1 MKNGKKKDFMRQ
13 VKFFGKK
20 EGEKMTNE
28 DRQLIVETLGE
39 MRELKGQMREFK
51 EHVIGRVEKLEKK
64 EGERS
69 KERISVISI
78 LISAAALAVSIIV
91 NLFNAKK

>member
-1 MKNGKKKDFMRQ
+1 MRQ
-13 VKFFGKK
+13 FKFFSKK

-64 EGERS
+64 EVERS

-78 LISAAALAVSIIV
+78 WRFRL
-91 NLFNAKK
+91 NGGRKKV